1 MTSRPSL
8 ARSIPYIVLVIASV
22 AATALGAW
30 IVLTKLASMTTTLTV
45 NQQSATAALDV
56 YGGPAWVMFGSALLG
71 AGLLGL
77 FAALAVATLRSFVRA
92 AAADTAD
99 ADVTADGFPAVPAET
114 PAEASAATVAGEQ
127 EPPAAS

>member
-8 ARSIPYIVLVIASV
+8 ARSIPFIVLLIASV

-30 IVLTKLASMTTTLTV
+30 IVLSKLASMTTTLTV

-77 FAALAVATLRSFVRA
+77 FGALAVATMRFWSSRRSTPTVGMSLMDSQTVREENSTLRRLCSA
-92 AAADTAD
+92 
-99 ADVTADGFPAVPAET
+99 T
-114 PAEASAATVAGEQ
+114 P
-127 EPPAAS
+127 

>member
-8 ARSIPYIVLVIASV
+8 ARSIPFIVLLIASV

-30 IVLTKLASMTTTLTV
+30 IVLSKLASMTTTLTV

-77 FAALAVATLRSFVRA
+77 FGALAVATLRSFVPVAPAEDADGADDLPEAPAESPVA
-92 AAADTAD
+92 AAADAD
-99 ADVTADGFPAVPAET
+99 AVAQET
-114 PAEASAATVAGEQ
+114 L
-127 EPPAAS
+127 AAS

>member
-8 ARSIPYIVLVIASV
+8 ARSIPFIVLLIASV

-30 IVLTKLASMTTTLTV
+30 IVLSKLASMTTTLTV

-77 FAALAVATLRSFVRA
+77 FGALAVATLRSFVPV
-92 AAADTAD
+92 AAADDAD
-99 ADVTADGFPAVPAET
+99 ADADDAGELAET
-114 PAEASAATVAGEQ
+114 PAESLVAAHAVERETSAA
-127 EPPAAS
+127 S